1 MEVLLT
7 TLPVFGI
14 IILGWAAAAFGIVQ
28 EEVERALSNYVFTIA
43 LPALIF
49 SVLTGS
55 TVEGNLV
62 FSYWVAY
69 FGGCAIVWVIC
80 ALFAKKCLKENQQT
94 SLMLGF
100 ATSQSNTAFIGIPL
114 ILHVYG
120 DEGALP
126 LFMLLAVHLPIMMGA
141 ATIIIENKGQVPILQ
156 KLKMLVKVLL
166 KNPIFISLILGAIAK
181 STGFEL
187 GSVVHDMVHTVAQ
200 TASGCALFALGM
212 AIRRFG
218 VMSRWKDTML
228 VSVGKLILHPF
239 IVWVLAFHV
248 LSMPPAFAGVATLFA
263 AMPVGI
269 NSYLLAA
276 RYHSGEAEVAAGVGL
291 STLLSLVTCSLW
303 IVFLHS

>member
-1 MEVLLT
+1 MTVLIT

-14 IILGWAAAAFGIVQ
+14 ILFGWAAAAFGIVQ

-49 SVLTGS
+49 NVLTSS
-55 TVEGNLV
+55 TAQGNVV
-62 FSYWVAY
+62 FSYWIAY
-69 FGGCAIVWVIC
+69 FGGCAIVWALC
-80 ALFAKKCLKENQQT
+80 AIFAKKVIGQDKQT

-100 ATSQSNTAFIGIPL
+100 ATSQSNTAFVGIPL

-120 DEGALP
+120 SEGALP

-141 ATIIIENKGQVPILQ
+141 ATLIIENNGQVSLKAKGLLILR
-156 KLKMLVKVLL
+156 VLF
-166 KNPIFISLILGAIAK
+166 KNPIFISLILGGLAK
-181 STGFEL
+181 ATHLNMGP
-187 GSVVHDMVHTVAQ
+187 VVHDMIHTVAQ

-218 VMSRWKDTML
+218 LMSRWKETSL
-228 VSVGKLILHPF
+228 VSVGKLILHPL
-239 IVWVLAFHV
+239 IVWFLAFHV

-291 STLLSLVTCSLW
+291 STLLSLITCSIW

>member
-1 MEVLLT
+1 MTVLLT

-14 IILGWAAAAFGIVQ
+14 IIFGWAAAAFGLVQ

-43 LPALIF
+43 LPVLIF
-49 SVLTGS
+49 SVLT
-55 TVEGNLV
+55 TTTAEGDIV
-62 FSYWVAY
+62 FSYWIAY
-69 FGGCAIVWVIC
+69 FGGCAIVWLIC

-141 ATIIIENKGQVPILQ
+141 ATIIIENKGQVPLTQ
-156 KLKMLVKVLL
+156 KLRQLLRVLL
-166 KNPIFISLILGAIAK
+166 KNPIFVSLILGAIAK
-181 STGFEL
+181 SLHLNL
-187 GSVVHDMVHTVAQ
+187 GSVITDMVHTIAQ

-218 VMSRWKDTML
+218 VMSRWKDTLL
-228 VSVGKLILHPF
+228 VSVGKLVIHPF
-239 IVWVLAFHV
+239 IVWFLAFHV

-269 NSYLLAA
+269 NSYLLAS

-291 STLLSLVTCSLW
+291 STLLSLITCSLW